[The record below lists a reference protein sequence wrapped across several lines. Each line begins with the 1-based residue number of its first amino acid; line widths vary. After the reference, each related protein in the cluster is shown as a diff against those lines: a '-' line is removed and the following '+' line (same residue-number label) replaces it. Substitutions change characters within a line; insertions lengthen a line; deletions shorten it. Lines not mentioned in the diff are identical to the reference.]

1 MLCSLFLPVRIEDG
15 VNGVRG
21 SLQNQAMMRRIKN
34 KKYFI
39 AANFYNSESILSS
52 FFIELMHLIDSLGYD
67 RCFVS
72 IWENGSTDGTKNMLR
87 NFEEHLNK
95 LKVQNHIVTENASL
109 IELCQQAGA
118 DECLTPHMFAH
129 GVRDATA
136 STRIAMMALFRNKP
150 FEPLRQ
156 FYTAVREEAPGM
168 ESGGSTVRDFFASDA
183 ALDQTKVLF
192 FNDIYFAY
200 QDIIKL
206 IDTNKMD
213 YDLACALDFQNFK
226 LYDLWVLRDINGLV
240 VNPWFPFFWDTPSF
254 FKIISGDPLPVYS
267 CWNGVVV
274 FDASVLGNRTGH
286 MIRFRSW
293 KNGEK
298 RSPFPVTNRLSEEDI
313 RTYNS
318 NTFNFPHCTASE
330 CQLFSKDLW
339 ESGHTKIFVNPSV
352 RVDYDISQRYL
363 RILFSPLIN
372 FASGLIWI
380 FKGQKYVEEI
390 RKYTELQRISN
401 TRIPPINVRCG
412 IDYYKEN

>member
-52 FFIELMHLIDSLGYD
+52 FFIELMYLIDSLGHD

-226 LYDLWVLRDINGLV
+226 LSNFGLV
-240 VNPWFPFFWDTPSF
+240 T
-254 FKIISGDPLPVYS
+254 L
-267 CWNGVVV
+267 V
-274 FDASVLGNRTGH
+274 F
-286 MIRFRSW
+286 
-293 KNGEK
+293 
-298 RSPFPVTNRLSEEDI
+298 
-313 RTYNS
+313 
-318 NTFNFPHCTASE
+318 
-330 CQLFSKDLW
+330 Q
-339 ESGHTKIFVNPSV
+339 
-352 RVDYDISQRYL
+352 
-363 RILFSPLIN
+363 
-372 FASGLIWI
+372 
-380 FKGQKYVEEI
+380 
-390 RKYTELQRISN
+390 
-401 TRIPPINVRCG
+401 
-412 IDYYKEN
+412 

>member
-1 MLCSLFLPVRIEDG
+1 MLS
-15 VNGVRG
+15 
-21 SLQNQAMMRRIKN
+21 RIKS